1 MLKIN
6 RLKIVIKTIEGEFG
20 FDNTFDKKINFIAS
34 KGNTRGKSSCIEA
47 IYYCLGLEEL
57 IGGKGEKA
65 LKPVFRD
72 RLTYQNRELFVLE
85 SEFYL
90 EIMNEKREIRTI
102 YRSAKK
108 EGCSSDLVKVY
119 FGDITES
126 LENDVKCE
134 DKYVHSQ
141 GAATNPKGFHTFL
154 EKFIGLNLP
163 IVPTYDDND
172 RKLYLQVLFSGI
184 FIEQKK
190 GWADLF
196 ACLPTYMKIR
206 EPQKRV
212 IEHLIGLQSLDI
224 EKMKQEC
231 KERENNIKREW
242 EELYIKI
249 NVILEKYKC
258 HTNILKSKPEII
270 NSEEINTIKIY
281 KNINDDENI
290 EIGKYI
296 ESLELKLDELESKKE
311 TVGDNVGDLEELLLK
326 KQDAL
331 INQENNIMAEK
342 KKLIYER
349 STVQSLEENLNKIDD
364 DLICNKDI
372 RKLKRMGSTQDL
384 ALNRDICPT
393 CNQAIKDILL
403 PQGNEFNIMG
413 IDENIKHLEAQKNML
428 EFVIKTHTYNIRKIE
443 ENICKLEEN
452 IANDRRILR
461 SVKNDLYTIDNNISE
476 TVIREKVLIENEIE
490 DLTEEIINIKN
501 LSKEFIDLSSGWKK
515 LLNDKAKLPK
525 DKFTEN
531 DRSKIKVLRDNYV
544 KNLRLYEYSSTINID
559 RIEISDDKL
568 IPLINGFDMK
578 FDSSAS
584 DNIRAI
590 WAFTFALM
598 QASFYNNGNH
608 PQVLIFD
615 ELAQQSM
622 VTRELYNFFK
632 SLIDFKR
639 DFQTI
644 IGITIDSDEIMNSIE
659 KLNKEEYKLIMF
671 EDRVITRMQV

>member
-6 RLKIVIKTIEGEFG
+6 RLKIIIKTIEGEFG

-47 IYYCLGLEEL
+47 MYYCLGLEEL

-72 RLTYQNRELFVLE
+72 RLNYQNKELFVLE

-90 EIMNEKREIRTI
+90 EIMNEDKEIRTI
-102 YRSAKK
+102 CRTAKK
-108 EGCSSDLVKVY
+108 EGYNSDLVKVY
-119 FGDITES
+119 FGSITES
-126 LENDVKCE
+126 LKNIVKYE
-134 DKYVHSQ
+134 DLYVHSQ

-163 IVPTYDDND
+163 IVPTYDNND

-212 IEHLIGLQSLDI
+212 IEYLIGLESLEI
-224 EKMKQEC
+224 EKIKQGC

-249 NVILEKYKC
+249 NIILEKYKC
-258 HTNILKSKPEII
+258 RVNILKSKPEII
-270 NSEEINTIKIY
+270 NNEEINNIQIY
-281 KNINDDENI
+281 KNINADESM
-290 EIGKYI
+290 EIDKYI

-331 INQENNIMAEK
+331 INDENSIATEK

-364 DLICNKDI
+364 DLICNKDV

-384 ALNRDICPT
+384 TLNRNNCPT
-393 CNQAIKDILL
+393 CNQPIKDILL
-403 PQGNEFNIMG
+403 PQDNEFNIMG
-413 IDENIKHLEAQKNML
+413 IDENINHLEAQKNML
-428 EFVIKTHTYNIRKIE
+428 EFAIKTHKYNIKQIE
-443 ENICKLEEN
+443 QNIDKLEKN
-452 IANDRRILR
+452 ILNDRRILR

-490 DLTEEIINIKN
+490 NLTEEITNIKN
-501 LSKEFIDLSSGWKK
+501 LSKEFINLSNDWKN
-515 LLNDKAKLPK
+515 LINDKAKLPK
-525 DKFTEN
+525 DKFTEK
-531 DRSKIKVLRDNYV
+531 DRIKIKNLRNNYV
-544 KNLRLYEYSSTINID
+544 KNLGLYEYSSTINID

-608 PQVLIFD
+608 PQILIFD

-622 VTRELYNFFK
+622 VTKELYNFFK

-639 DFQTI
+639 EFQTI
-644 IGITIDSDEIMNSIE
+644 IGITIDSDEIMNSIK

-671 EDRVITRMQV
+671 EDRVITRM

>member
-6 RLKIVIKTIEGEFG
+6 RLKIIIKTIEGDFG
-20 FDNTFDKKINFIAS
+20 FDHTFDKKINFIAS
-34 KGNTRGKSSCIEA
+34 KGNTRGKSSCIES

-72 RLTYQNRELFVLE
+72 RLEYQNREIFVLE

-90 EIMNEKREIRTI
+90 EIMNKNKEIRTI
-102 YRSAKK
+102 NRTAKK
-108 EGCSSDLVKVY
+108 EGYNPDLVKVY
-119 FGDITES
+119 YGNITES
-126 LENDVKCE
+126 LNENVKYE
-134 DKYVHSQ
+134 DRYVHSQ

-154 EKFIGLNLP
+154 EKFIGFNLP
-163 IVPTYDDND
+163 IVPTYDDNE

-212 IEHLIGLQSLDI
+212 IEYLIGLESLDI
-224 EKMKQEC
+224 EKLKQGC
-231 KERENNIKREW
+231 KDRENNIKRNW
-242 EELYIKI
+242 EELFIKI

-258 HTNILKSKPEII
+258 RVNLLKSKPEII
-270 NSEEINTIKIY
+270 DKEEINNIKIY
-281 KNINDDENI
+281 RNISNEESMDID
-290 EIGKYI
+290 KYI

-331 INQENNIMAEK
+331 INDENSMISEK
-342 KKLIYER
+342 KKLVYEQ
-349 STVQSLEENLNKIDD
+349 STVKSLEENLNKIED
-364 DLICNKDI
+364 DLISNKDV

-384 ALNRDICPT
+384 MINNNICPT
-393 CNQAIKDILL
+393 CNQPIKDILL
-403 PQGNEFNIMG
+403 PQNNEFNIMG
-413 IDENIKHLEAQKNML
+413 IDENIHHLEAQKDML
-428 EFVIKTHTYNIRKIE
+428 EFAIKTHKYNINQIE
-443 ENICKLEEN
+443 ENIDKLERN
-452 IANDRRILR
+452 ILNDRRILR
-461 SVKNDLYTIDNNISE
+461 AVKNDLYTIDNNISE
-476 TVIREKVLIENEIE
+476 TVIREKVLIQNEIE
-490 DLTEEIINIKN
+490 ELSEEMTNIKE
-501 LSKEFIDLSSGWKK
+501 LSKEFVDLSNDWKK
-515 LLNDKAKLPK
+515 LMNDKAKLPK
-525 DKFTEN
+525 DKFTEK
-531 DRSKIKVLRDNYV
+531 DKIKI
-544 KNLRLYEYSSTINID
+544 KNLRDSYIKNLELYEYSSTINISK
-559 RIEISDDKL
+559 IEISEDKL

-598 QASFYNNGNH
+598 QASVKNNGNH
-608 PQVLIFD
+608 PQILIFD

-622 VTRELYNFFK
+622 VKKELYNFFK
-632 SLIDFKR
+632 SLVDFKSE
-639 DFQTI
+639 FQTI
-644 IGITIDSDEIMNSIE
+644 IGITIDSDEIMNSIK
-659 KLNKEEYKLIMF
+659 KLNEEEYKLIMF
-671 EDRVITRMQV
+671 EERVITHM

>member
-34 KGNTRGKSSCIEA
+34 RGNTRGKSSCIEA

-72 RLTYQNRELFVLE
+72 RLEYQNKEIFVLE

-90 EIMNEKREIRTI
+90 EIMNENKEIRTI
-102 YRSAKK
+102 HRTAKK
-108 EGCSSDLVKVY
+108 EGYNSDLVKVY
-119 FGDITES
+119 FGNITES
-126 LENDVKCE
+126 LKDIVKY
-134 DKYVHSQ
+134 DDMYVHSQ

-163 IVPTYDDND
+163 IVPTYDDNE
-172 RKLYLQVLFSGI
+172 RKLYLQIIFSGI

-196 ACLPTYMKIR
+196 ACLPTYMKVK

-212 IEHLIGLQSLDI
+212 IEYLIGLDSLNI
-224 EKMKQEC
+224 EKLKQEC
-231 KERENNIKREW
+231 KDRENNIKKDW

-258 HTNILKSKPEII
+258 RVNILKSKPEII
-270 NSEEINTIKIY
+270 NEKDINDLKIY
-281 KNINDDENI
+281 RNISDDENI
-290 EIGKYI
+290 DIDKYI
-296 ESLELKLDELESKKE
+296 ESLELKLNELENKKE

-331 INQENNIMAEK
+331 INDENSIISEK
-342 KKLIYER
+342 KKLMYER
-349 STVQSLEENLNKIDD
+349 STVKSLEENLNKIDD
-364 DLICNKDI
+364 DLISNKDV
-372 RKLKRMGSTQDL
+372 RKLKKMGSTQGL
-384 ALNRDICPT
+384 MLNENICPT
-393 CNQAIKDILL
+393 CNQSIKDILL
-403 PQGNEFNIMG
+403 PQNNEFNIMG
-413 IDENIKHLEAQKNML
+413 IDENISHLEAQKNML
-428 EFVIKTHTYNIRKIE
+428 EFAMKTHKYNIKQIE
-443 ENICKLEEN
+443 ENIYKLEKN
-452 IANDRRILR
+452 ILTDRRILR

-490 DLTEEIINIKN
+490 DLTEEITNIKN
-501 LSKEFIDLSSGWKK
+501 LSKEFINLSNEWKN
-515 LLNDKAKLPK
+515 LINDKAKLPK
-525 DKFTEN
+525 DKFTEG
-531 DRSKIKVLRDNYV
+531 DRIKIKNLRDRYV
-544 KNLRLYEYSSTINID
+544 KNLELYEYSSTINID
-559 RIEISDDKL
+559 RIEFSEDKL

-598 QASFYNNGNH
+598 QASFNNHGNH
-608 PQVLIFD
+608 PQILIFD

-622 VTRELYNFFK
+622 VTKELYNFFK
-632 SLIDFKR
+632 SLVDFKR
-639 DFQTI
+639 EFQTI
-644 IGITIDSDEIMNSIE
+644 IGITIDSEEIMNSIK

-671 EDRVITRMQV
+671 EERVITHM

>member
-6 RLKIVIKTIEGEFG
+6 RLKIIIKTIEGEFG

-72 RLTYQNRELFVLE
+72 RLEYQNREIFVLE

-90 EIMNEKREIRTI
+90 EIMNENKEIRTI
-102 YRSAKK
+102 HRTAKK
-108 EGCSSDLVKVY
+108 EGYNSDLVKVY
-119 FGDITES
+119 FGNITES
-126 LENDVKCE
+126 LKETLKYE
-134 DKYVHSQ
+134 DMYVHSQ

-163 IVPTYDDND
+163 IVPTYDDNE

-212 IEHLIGLQSLDI
+212 IEYLIGLESLDI
-224 EKMKQEC
+224 EKLKQGC
-231 KERENNIKREW
+231 KDRENNIKKDW

-258 HTNILKSKPEII
+258 RVNLLKSKPEII
-270 NSEEINTIKIY
+270 NEEEINNIKIY
-281 KNINDDENI
+281 KSISDEESI
-290 EIGKYI
+290 DIDKYI

-331 INQENNIMAEK
+331 INDENNIISEK

-349 STVQSLEENLNKIDD
+349 STVKSLDENLNKIED
-364 DLICNKDI
+364 DLISNKDV
-372 RKLKRMGSTQDL
+372 RKLKKMGSTQDL
-384 ALNRDICPT
+384 MINKNICPT
-393 CNQAIKDILL
+393 CNQSIKDILL
-403 PQGNEFNIMG
+403 PQNNEFNIMG
-413 IDENIKHLEAQKNML
+413 IDENIHHLEAQKDML
-428 EFVIKTHTYNIRKIE
+428 EFAIKTHKYNIKQIE
-443 ENICKLEEN
+443 ENIDKLEKN
-452 IANDRRILR
+452 ILNDRRILR
-461 SVKNDLYTIDNNISE
+461 SVKNDLYTIDNNVSE
-476 TVIREKVLIENEIE
+476 TVIREKVLIQNEIE
-490 DLTEEIINIKN
+490 DLSEEITNIKS
-501 LSKEFIDLSSGWKK
+501 LSKEFINLSNDWKK
-515 LLNDKAKLPK
+515 LLNDKTKLPK
-525 DKFTEN
+525 DKFTEK
-531 DRSKIKVLRDNYV
+531 DKIKI
-544 KNLRLYEYSSTINID
+544 KNLRDSYINNLKLYEYSSTINISK
-559 RIEISDDKL
+559 IEISEDKL

-598 QASFYNNGNH
+598 QASLKNNGKH
-608 PQVLIFD
+608 PQILIFD

-622 VTRELYNFFK
+622 VKKELYNFFK
-632 SLIDFKR
+632 SLVDFKSE
-639 DFQTI
+639 FQTI
-644 IGITIDSDEIMNSIE
+644 IGITIDSDEIMNSIKNLNE
-659 KLNKEEYKLIMF
+659 KEYKLIMF
-671 EDRVITRMQV
+671 EDRVITHM

>member
-1 MLKIN
+1 MLRIN
-6 RLKIVIKTIEGEFG
+6 RLKIIIKTIEGEFG

-72 RLTYQNRELFVLE
+72 RLEYQNKEIFVLE

-90 EIMNEKREIRTI
+90 EIINENKEIRTI
-102 YRSAKK
+102 YRTVKK
-108 EGCSSDLVKVY
+108 EGYNSDLVKVY
-119 FGDITES
+119 FGNITES
-126 LENDVKCE
+126 LQEAVRYE
-134 DKYVHSQ
+134 DMYVHSQ

-163 IVPTYDDND
+163 IVPTYDDNE

-206 EPQKRV
+206 EPKKRV
-212 IEHLIGLQSLDI
+212 IEYLIGLESLDV
-224 EKMKQEC
+224 EKLKQRC
-231 KERENNIKREW
+231 KDRENNIKKDW

-258 HTNILKSKPEII
+258 RVSTLKSKPEII
-270 NSEEINTIKIY
+270 NEEEINNIKIY
-281 KNINDDENI
+281 KNISDGESI
-290 EIGKYI
+290 EIDKYI
-296 ESLELKLDELESKKE
+296 ESLELKMDELESKKE
-311 TVGDNVGDLEELLLK
+311 TVGDNVGDLEKLLSN
-326 KQDAL
+326 KQEAL
-331 INQENNIMAEK
+331 INDENSMISQK
-342 KKLIYER
+342 KKLIYEQ
-349 STVQSLEENLNKIDD
+349 STVKSLEENLNKIDD
-364 DLICNKDI
+364 DLISNKDV
-372 RKLKRMGSTQDL
+372 RKLKKMGSTQDL
-384 ALNRDICPT
+384 MLNRNICPT

-403 PQGNEFNIMG
+403 PQNNEFNIMG
-413 IDENIKHLEAQKNML
+413 IDENIRHLEAQKNML
-428 EFVIKTHTYNIRKIE
+428 EFAISTHKYNIKQIE
-443 ENICKLEEN
+443 ENVNKLHKN
-452 IANDRRILR
+452 ILTDRRILR

-476 TVIREKVLIENEIE
+476 TVIREKVLIQNEIE
-490 DLTEEIINIKN
+490 ELTEEISNVKN
-501 LSKEFIDLSSGWKK
+501 LSKEFISLSNDWKN
-515 LLNDKAKLPK
+515 LINDKAKLPK
-525 DKFTEN
+525 DKFTEK
-531 DRSKIKVLRDNYV
+531 DKIKI
-544 KNLRLYEYSSTINID
+544 KNLRNSYIKNLELYEYSSTINI
-559 RIEISDDKL
+559 RKIEISEDKL

-598 QASFYNNGNH
+598 QASFENHGNH
-608 PQVLIFD
+608 PQILIFD

-622 VTRELYNFFK
+622 VKKELYNFFK
-632 SLIDFKR
+632 SLLDFKR
-639 DFQTI
+639 EFQTI
-644 IGITIDSDEIMNSIE
+644 IGITIDSDEVMNSIK
-659 KLNKEEYKLIMF
+659 KLNKDEYKLIMF
-671 EDRVITRMQV
+671 EDRVITHM